1 MKKTK
6 KHQNIIIGQ
15 LLYYQIF
22 QKYMRDLFSS
32 KCLNIKPFFSKI
44 QCNFTKG
51 FSAQQRLLSMLQKW
65 KSALDNQKN
74 LGALLTNL
82 SKAFDCLSDDFLI
95 ANIMYTVSVF
105 TNAGLTLNDLYDTTC
120 MIQLI

>member
-44 QCNFTKG
+44 QGSFTKG

-95 ANIMYTVSVF
+95 ANIMHTVSVF